1 MSFYCP
7 ARRKRLLKMSNKVIA
22 CIKLT
27 IAMSIVGGFV
37 AVNKVVSAT
46 LPIFLFS
53 ELRLSIAALI
63 LSLILI
69 KKERR
74 FKIPA
79 NKDVCILFIQAFV
92 GVFLFSIFL
101 LLGSKYTSAIESGII
116 TSLTPALVAI
126 VSVFIFKERL
136 ISNQIIGI
144 GIAIVGVLLISL
156 FDLTGTVS
164 LTFYSLYGNLL
175 ILLAVMGEAIFVTFG
190 KLVSKEISP
199 LRVSTIV
206 VTFGAL
212 LFLPFA
218 ISEALAFDF
227 TKVNAKDLFLLI
239 YSAVAVSVV
248 AVVLIN
254 QSAKVL
260 SGGSTAVFTA
270 FMPVSAICVSFLLL
284 GEKILWYHIFGT
296 ACVLF
301 SIMLV
306 SVKRESSIVKMR

>member
-1 MSFYCP
+1 
-7 ARRKRLLKMSNKVIA
+7 
-22 CIKLT
+22 
-27 IAMSIVGGFV
+27 
-37 AVNKVVSAT
+37 
-46 LPIFLFS
+46 
-53 ELRLSIAALI
+53 
-63 LSLILI
+63 
-69 KKERR
+69 
-74 FKIPA
+74 
-79 NKDVCILFIQAFV
+79 FIQAFV

-156 FDLTGTVS
+156 FDLTGTVL

-254 QSAKVL
+254 QSI
-260 SGGSTAVFTA
+260 S
-270 FMPVSAICVSFLLL
+270 
-284 GEKILWYHIFGT
+284 
-296 ACVLF
+296 
-301 SIMLV
+301 
-306 SVKRESSIVKMR
+306 